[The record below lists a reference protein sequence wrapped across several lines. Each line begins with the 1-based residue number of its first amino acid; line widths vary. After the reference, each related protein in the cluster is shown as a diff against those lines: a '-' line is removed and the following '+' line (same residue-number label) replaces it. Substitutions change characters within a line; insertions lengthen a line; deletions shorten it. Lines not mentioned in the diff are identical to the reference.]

1 MAKRTANKK
10 GKRLRVG
17 NRVKV
22 PYGTE
27 ELEAVVVE
35 DRGNLGVGGRQIV
48 RVRLLGRDEPAQ
60 DAQDPPPPADPE
72 EGSLE
77 LPAENMT
84 LIE

>member
-1 MAKRTANKK
+1 MVKRPNNKK
-10 GKRLRVG
+10 AKRLRVG

-48 RVRLLGRDEPAQ
+48 RVRLLGRDEPAV
-60 DAQDPPPPADPE
+60 DPPPANPE

-84 LIE
+84 LIQ